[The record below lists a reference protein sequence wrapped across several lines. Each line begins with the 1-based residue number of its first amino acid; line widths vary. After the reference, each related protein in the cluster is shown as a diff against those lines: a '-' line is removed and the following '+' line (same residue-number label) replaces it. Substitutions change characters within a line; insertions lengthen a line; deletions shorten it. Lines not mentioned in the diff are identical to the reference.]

1 MQNKGDMLT
10 SSVVSQIVTSNT
22 SLKYGTVNKIG
33 EFSDENGNKLGDII
47 MPDLRSFFISDLF
60 FAPNITVQDL
70 K

>member
-10 SSVVSQIVTSNT
+10 STVVSQIVTSNT
-22 SLKYGTVNKIG
+22 SLKYGTANKIG
-33 EFSDENGNKLGDII
+33 EFCDASGKKIGDII
-47 MPDLRSFFISDLF
+47 MPDLRSFFISDIF